1 MIWYQMVYAPLFNGM
16 ENQYLLLQNGMKSIL
31 IEDLVLCHFNSE
43 IILLQFDVLFDFV
56 LHYLKIGS
64 VI

>member
-1 MIWYQMVYAPLFNGM
+1 MIWYQMVCAPLFNGI